1 MYIIL
6 NMNDACK
13 NKEKHRCFEDP
24 VPCRTHGDV
33 MARAA
38 QKGGDTPLDR
48 HQRSEKIIAITP
60 LVDGAP
66 FHWSSF

>member
-38 QKGGDTPLDR
+38 QKGGRYPT
-48 HQRSEKIIAITP
+48 
-60 LVDGAP
+60 
-66 FHWSSF
+66 